1 MHMLSVH
8 LEVLEEVQ
16 SLLAGESQK
25 LYEIEERIKNI
36 RKELMAQ
43 DKETFVVHIMSMQ
56 LLINHL
62 YQEMGDFRALITAL
76 DNISQSY
83 RECEQKNILQDES
96 ILSSRKYLVNGKLIW
111 DESKVHIRYYQ
122 QSDID
127 TVYEEWISPLLN
139 RG

>member
-16 SLLAGESQK
+16 SLLSGESQK
-25 LYEIEERIKNI
+25 LYEIEEKIKNI
-36 RKELMAQ
+36 RQELMAQ
-43 DKETFVVHIMSMQ
+43 DKKTFVLQIMSMQ

-62 YQEMGDFRALITAL
+62 YQEMGDFRALIAAL
-76 DNISQSY
+76 DNISQNY
-83 RECEQKNILQDES
+83 RECEQKNILQNESSSSSIMDFIIGKLTLDES
-96 ILSSRKYLVNGKLIW
+96 NLN
-111 DESKVHIRYYQ
+111 IRYYQ

-127 TVYEEWISPLLN
+127 TVYEEWISPLI